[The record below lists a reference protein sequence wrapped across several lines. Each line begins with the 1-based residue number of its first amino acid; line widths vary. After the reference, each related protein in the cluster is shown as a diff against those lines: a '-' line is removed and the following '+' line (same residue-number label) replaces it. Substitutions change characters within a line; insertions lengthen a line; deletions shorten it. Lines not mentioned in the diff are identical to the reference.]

1 MLSLENEK
9 QDPKSPHSF
18 VTGDLVWGPARGR
31 PAWPGKLMEVCNDDT
46 VLVKWFGGD
55 KSLTKVDPCSL
66 QTLME
71 GLDAHHR
78 ARKNCRK

>member
-1 MLSLENEK
+1 MSSENENSS
-9 QDPKSPHSF
+9 PKSPHTF

-31 PAWPGKLMEVCNDDT
+31 PAWPGKLIEVCDDT
-46 VLVKWFGGD
+46 VLVRWFGGE
-55 KSLTKVDPCSL
+55 KTLTKVDPCLL
-66 QTLME
+66 QTLTQ